1 MALTVRTD
9 EQMEAALDALVA
21 AEGVSR
27 QEVIRRS
34 VLERYERSVHFR
46 RVNEGASRLA
56 ARWGDLLERLA
67 ET

>member
-27 QEVIRRS
+27 QEVTRRS
-34 VLERYERSVHFR
+34 VLKRSERSVHAR
-46 RVNEGASRLA
+46 RVGESASRLA
-56 ARWGDLLERLA
+56 ACWGDLLERLA